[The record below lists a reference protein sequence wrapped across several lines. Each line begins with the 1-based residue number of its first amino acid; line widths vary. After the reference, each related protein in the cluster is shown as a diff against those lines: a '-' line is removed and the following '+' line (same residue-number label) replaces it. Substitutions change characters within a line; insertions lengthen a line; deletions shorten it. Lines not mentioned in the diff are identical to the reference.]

1 MNLSLRVSSI
11 FAGMP
16 RRHAQPAAP
25 AGEDDPAPIAIDGA
39 GPGWFE
45 CSRVLLRG
53 IQMQEVF
60 DEIFGLEPQRLTH
73 GGASSA

>member
-1 MNLSLRVSSI
+1 MNLSLRVQSL

-16 RRHAQPAAP
+16 RRHAQPAEP
-25 AGEDDPAPIAIDGA
+25 AGDDDPAPIALDGA

-60 DEIFGLEPQRLTH
+60 DEIFGLEPQRLTQ
-73 GGASSA
+73 GGATSA